1 MSCTLSLT
9 CWCGPVLP
17 PLAPSQTAVLAFQAP
32 VPLPFDM
39 GYCWH
44 DTFDDEGDTLAYTPG
59 DERRMK
65 SLNAST
71 STLIQAIEALRLQLH
86 WPTDCIFLFGYAQG
100 GTVALST
107 ALTLAHASAPPIPAL
122 GGVISIC
129 GVLLEEQLAVAAG
142 AGAAPARPAAEA
154 TPVLILCGDKD
165 AQAPPHLAHA
175 SAAALH
181 SSGSSAGSGS
191 DSRGSSTAGGGSSAE
206 VVVLRGRGAGP
217 LRSEREV
224 RPVMAFLAR
233 CLSRRMV
240 ALEDSADVVELS
252 GSGLGVS

>member
-1 MSCTLSLT
+1 MWVWGQAGKPPRRKQQPEPSTFPEGLRVFSY
-9 CWCGPVLP
+9 LP
-17 PLAPSQTAVLAFQAP
+17 SEDGVDENLLIMLHGVGDTHRPLLQLGRSFHLPQTAVLAFQAP

-71 STLIQAIEALRLQLH
+71 STLIQAIEVLRLQLH
-86 WPTDCIFLFGYAQG
+86 WPADRIFLLGYAQG
-100 GTVALST
+100 GTVALSA
-107 ALTLAHASAPPIPAL
+107 ALTLAHASAPPISAL

-129 GVLLEEQLAVAAG
+129 GVLLEEQLAMAAG
-142 AGAAPARPAAEA
+142 TGAAPARPAAEA

-181 SSGSSAGSGS
+181 SSGSSAGNGS
-191 DSRGSSTAGGGSSAE
+191 DSSGSSTAGAAAAA
-206 VVVLRGRGAGP
+206 V
-217 LRSEREV
+217 
-224 RPVMAFLAR
+224 
-233 CLSRRMV
+233 
-240 ALEDSADVVELS
+240 
-252 GSGLGVS
+252 